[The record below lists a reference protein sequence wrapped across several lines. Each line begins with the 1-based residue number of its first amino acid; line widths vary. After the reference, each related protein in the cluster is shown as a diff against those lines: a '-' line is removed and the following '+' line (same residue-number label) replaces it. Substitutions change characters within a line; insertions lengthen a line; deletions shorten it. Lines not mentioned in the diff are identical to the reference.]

1 MNVGGKTI
9 HLLVAGLGLLA
20 SAEASAQRTMYR
32 CVVDGRSTLS
42 DRPCEGRPS
51 TSLTAVGPLRDR
63 PAYSSGDVSPGRA
76 VDYLDYMSP
85 VCAELNEGM
94 RNGPARGLRSGAM
107 SELRRSYQERCSEE
121 EQVARQ
127 RLGDEQSHRRE
138 VRNRELAEEKAER
151 ERQKLSREQCDEMYR
166 ILHGRR
172 AKVATMSPGERSDF
186 QRFEA
191 TWQARCKPG

>member
-32 CVVDGRSTLS
+32 CSVEGRSTLS
-42 DRPCEGRPS
+42 DKPCEGRPS

-63 PAYSSGDVSPGRA
+63 TVYSSREVAPGRA
-76 VDYLDYMSP
+76 VDYLDYLSP

-94 RNGPARGLRSGAM
+94 RNGPARGLGSRAM
-107 SELRRSYQERCSEE
+107 SELQRSYRERCGEE
-121 EQVARQ
+121 EQLARR
-127 RLGDEQSHRRE
+127 RLGEDQSHRRE
-138 VRNRELAEEKAER
+138 LRNRELAEEKSER
-151 ERQKLSREQCDEMYR
+151 DRQKLSREQCDEMYR

-172 AKVATMSPGERSDF
+172 PKVPTMSPGERSDF

-191 TWQARCKPG
+191 TWQARCKSG